1 MKAGL
6 LDYLVCL
13 LCGGSLSCHA
23 ASRRADEVLE
33 GTLGCAGCGA
43 RFPIRRGVPRMM
55 PERLAATEQASS
67 RAFGTQWRMLARLL
81 PVFLTEFRSYL
92 EPLDAA
98 DLRGRAVLDAGCGMG
113 KFSLAAAASGA
124 RIVIGVDL
132 SESVDVAYEHLRDV
146 PNAHVV
152 QASLYQ
158 LPLRSQA
165 FDFVFSIGVLHHTP
179 DPEKAF
185 RGLVDFTAE
194 GGRLF
199 VWLYALEGNEVF
211 VRWIDPLR
219 ARVFSRLPSWANRIV
234 TTILAV
240 PLWALIQAMYVPLGR
255 RGRGCHLPYSEYF
268 LYFSR
273 LGFRMFWGTV
283 YDKLVPPI
291 SFYVT
296 RDEIE
301 RWLVS
306 ANLTALA
313 LRHRNGNSWS
323 CLARRD
329 RPA

>member
-1 MKAGL
+1 VKAGL

-13 LCGGSLSCHA
+13 LCGGRLICHA
-23 ASRRADEVLE
+23 DSTRADEVLE
-33 GTLGCAGCGA
+33 GTLECAGCRA
-43 RFPIRRGVPRMM
+43 RFPIRRGVPRMV
-55 PERLAATEQASS
+55 PERLAAPEQASS

-81 PVFLTEFRSYL
+81 PGFLTEFRSYL

-98 DLRGRAVLDAGCGMG
+98 DIRGRAVLDAGCGMG
-113 KFSLAAAASGA
+113 KFSLAAAVCGA

-185 RGLVDFTAE
+185 RGLVDVTAE
-194 GGRLF
+194 EGRLF

-219 ARVFSRLPSWANRIV
+219 ARVFSRLPSWSNRV
-234 TTILAV
+234 VATILAV
-240 PLWALIQAMYVPLGR
+240 PFWVMIRAMYVPLGR
-255 RGRGCHLPYSEYF
+255 WGRGSGLPYHEYF

-273 LGFRMFWGTV
+273 LGFRTFWGTV

-291 SFYVT
+291 SFYLT

-323 CLARRD
+323 CLARRN